1 LSRKIAALFIALTA
15 LIVSSFVFILNWD
28 ISVSTLILAF
38 QIILPAS
45 LVMGFLGFLVGRV
58 LESSKTDDV
67 VIFENNA
74 RQSYV
79 DDILVSPKDLVKTS
93 EIDYTEE
100 ESVKEKKL

>member
-1 LSRKIAALFIALTA
+1 MSRKIAALFIALTA